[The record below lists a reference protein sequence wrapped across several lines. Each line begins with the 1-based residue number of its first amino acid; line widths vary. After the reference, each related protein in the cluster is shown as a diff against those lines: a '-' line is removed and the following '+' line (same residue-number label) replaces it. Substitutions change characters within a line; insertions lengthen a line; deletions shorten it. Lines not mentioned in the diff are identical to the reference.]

1 MFDKAVSVL
10 MDRARAKA
18 QDGVILAETFGEILR
33 SFKREEWYE
42 VEPPSGLANSIH
54 ILVIHGGFVRTVLPV
69 LHCLGER
76 SKTSPKSVYR
86 INTLEH

>member
-18 QDGVILAETFGEILR
+18 QDGMILAETFGEILR
-33 SFKREEWYE
+33 GFRREECHE

-54 ILVIHGGFVRTVLPV
+54 VLVIHGGFARTVLPV

-76 SKTSPKSVYR
+76 SKLLQSLYT
-86 INTLEH
+86 E